1 MRRGF
6 KWEVINNPY
15 YNPYWVDVD
24 SDSLEHY
31 GVLGMKW
38 GVRRYQNADGTLTD
52 TGKKKLE
59 KYKFKEENRVSK
71 RNTKYQRN
79 VDRKAARRAKTG
91 ALQKP
96 KDAAFEKRRLSDYKK
111 ELSVIKKL
119 KYSDMQKEL
128 KARRKAN
135 LQMFTSQFMFGVVG
149 SVTMATLQAASETTA
164 DDLVRKYRL
173 EIYNILNK
181 K

>member
-1 MRRGF
+1 MT
-6 KWEVINNPY
+6 PY
-15 YNPYWVDVD
+15 YKPYWIDDD
-24 SDSLEHY
+24 SDSLEHH

-38 GVRRYQNADGTLTD
+38 GVRRYQNADGTLTEA
-52 TGKKKLE
+52 GQKKLE
-59 KYKFKEENRVSK
+59 KYKFKEANRVSK
-71 RNTKYQRN
+71 RNTEYQRT

-96 KDAAFEKRRLSDYKK
+96 KDAAFEKRRLSEYKK

-135 LQMFTSQFMFGVVG
+135 LEMFTSQFVLGIAG

-173 EIYNILNK
+173 EIYNELNK